1 MPAMEPLSRLIGI
14 NTATFTKE
22 ENILLEAE
30 LFIRICEELKEIFRE
45 QYKEDFRFLMIFNR
59 EKENEMHEAKL
70 VQLITKDILSTGE
83 YRLNGIAYYTD
94 THEDVIEEIMAG
106 RNTSP
111 SATLLRRLIEL
122 HRSVR
127 RDLYEIIIRKVA
139 AQYLAVI

>member
-1 MPAMEPLSRLIGI
+1 MEPLCRLIGI
-14 NTATFTKE
+14 NIATLTKE
-22 ENILLEAE
+22 EIILLEAE
-30 LFIRICEELKEIFRE
+30 LFTRICEELKEIFRE
-45 QYKEDFRFLMIFNR
+45 QYKEDFRLMIFNR